1 MTYPIF
7 RSLIAASALTVFLSW
22 PGEAAPARYSL
33 DAAASMVGF
42 ETKFGPDTIT
52 GSMPVANADVTVDFE
67 KLAASRVAVT
77 LDVSGAEASFPFATQ
92 AMKGPKVLD
101 AGSYPQITFV
111 STAVHARN
119 PSEAQIDGDITIRG
133 VTRPITFDASIWR
146 QQGSEPGD
154 LSRLTIRLVGSINRS
169 DFGATGWND
178 MVADQVKLDIR
189 ARITRD

>member
-1 MTYPIF
+1 MTISFF
-7 RSLIAASALTVFLSW
+7 RSVIVASALTVVFSL

-33 DAAASMVGF
+33 DAAASKVGF
-42 ETKFGPDTIT
+42 ETMFGPDAIT
-52 GSMPVANADVTVDFE
+52 GSMPVASADVTIDFE

-111 STAVHARN
+111 STAVRARN

-178 MVADQVKLDIR
+178 MVADEVKLDIR